1 MAVNNNRPK
10 KQNKTN
16 PESMP
21 EREGMY
27 RWEQPNPRR
36 QKTKKGSE
44 REREREKRNPS
55 GSQLVGQSF
64 GEYIHTHTR
73 GEGKELEEKK
83 KTKKGGATTTTTA
96 TTARRVRQRKRYED
110 R

>member
-10 KQNKTN
+10 KPNKTN
-16 PESMP
+16 RESMP

-44 REREREKRNPS
+44 RERERKE
-55 GSQLVGQSF
+55 
-64 GEYIHTHTR
+64 IHQD
-73 GEGKELEEKK
+73 LN
-83 KTKKGGATTTTTA
+83 
-96 TTARRVRQRKRYED
+96 
-110 R
+110 